1 MNIFE
6 KLMNIQCKIKAP
18 KNLYNSYGKYNYR
31 NCESILEAVKPF
43 LETEKCALIL
53 NDDIVDGYVKST
65 VTLINAEK
73 PNEVVVS
80 QAFARESDHKGM
92 SADQCTGAASSYARK
107 YALNALFL
115 LDDTKDSDTDEVAQI
130 SKRSASKKA
139 QSLKCEKCG
148 KEITVPEGWTVTQ
161 MREYFKQKNEGHVEC
176 SNCRKVK

>member
-1 MNIFE
+1 MVIKKLNIFE

-18 KNLYNSYGKYNYR
+18 KSLYNKFGKYNYR

-65 VTLINAEK
+65 VTLINTEK
-73 PNEVVVS
+73 PEEMVVS
-80 QAFARESDHKGM
+80 QAFAKESVHKGM
-92 SADQCTGAASSYARK
+92 SSDQCTGTASSYARK

-115 LDDTKDSDTDEVAQI
+115 LDDTKDSDTNEVAQM
-130 SKRSASKKA
+130 STL
-139 QSLKCEKCG
+139 SLKCEKCG

-161 MREYFKQKNEGHVEC
+161 MQEYFNQKNEGHVEC
-176 SNCRKVK
+176 SNCRKAK